1 MPVPT
6 GSHAIDWYPAE
17 QQAFGGLILPLLQ
30 GTYVSDVQRAGFLFT
45 EKYPNNS
52 NSATTS
58 QQVTMVT
65 SSTTHSNDAD
75 HLAIEVMKVRE
86 EIKSSVALFIPSII

>member
-1 MPVPT
+1 
-6 GSHAIDWYPAE
+6 
-17 QQAFGGLILPLLQ
+17 
-30 GTYVSDVQRAGFLFT
+30 
-45 EKYPNNS
+45 
-52 NSATTS
+52 
-58 QQVTMVT
+58 MVT